1 MPAIKLKDYLDEQ
14 NIKYISIIH
23 SQAYTAQETAQSAH
37 IPGREMAKTVILKIN
52 GKMAMVVLPASE
64 KVDLDLVKGATHA
77 ESVQL
82 ADERE
87 FEKLFSNCEIGAM
100 PPFGNL
106 YGMPVYVEESLGEN
120 ENIAFNAGSHT
131 ELIKLSFKDFKRLV
145 HPEFLRASTIYTS

>member
-1 MPAIKLKDYLDEQ
+1 MPVIKLKDYLDKQ

-37 IPGREMAKTVILKIN
+37 IPGREMAKTVILKVN
-52 GKMAMVVLPASE
+52 DKMAMVVLPASE
-64 KVDLDLVKGATHA
+64 KVDLELVKGAIHA

-106 YGMPVYVEESLGEN
+106 YDMPVYVEESLGEN
-120 ENIAFNAGSHT
+120 EFIAFNAGSHT
-131 ELIKLSFKDFKRLV
+131 ELIKLSFKDFERLV
-145 HPEFLRASTIYTS
+145 QPKLLRVSNIYTS

>member
-1 MPAIKLKDYLDEQ
+1 MPVIKLKNYLDEQ
-14 NIKYISIIH
+14 NVKYISITH

-37 IPGREMAKTVILKIN
+37 IPGKEMAKTVILKIN
-52 GKMAMVVLPASE
+52 DQMVMVVLPASE
-64 KVDLDLVKGATHA
+64 KVDLDLVRGATNA

-87 FEKLFSNCEIGAM
+87 FEKLFTNCEIGAM

-106 YGMPVYVEESLGEN
+106 YDMPVYVEESLGEN

-131 ELIKLSFKDFKRLV
+131 ELIKLLFEDFERLV
-145 HPEFLRASTIYTS
+145 QPVHLRVSTVYTS

>member
-1 MPAIKLKDYLDEQ
+1 MSVIKLKDYLDKQ

-37 IPGREMAKTVILKIN
+37 IPGKEMAKTVILKVN
-52 GKMAMVVLPASE
+52 DKMAMVVLPASE
-64 KVDLDLVKGATHA
+64 KVDLELVKGAIHA

-106 YGMPVYVEESLGEN
+106 YDMPVYVEESLGEN
-120 ENIAFNAGSHT
+120 EFIAFNAGSHT
-131 ELIKLSFKDFKRLV
+131 ELIKLSFKDFERLV
-145 HPEFLRASTIYTS
+145 QPKLLRVSNIYTS

>member
-1 MPAIKLKDYLDEQ
+1 MPVIKLKDYLDEQ

-52 GKMAMVVLPASE
+52 DQMAMVVLPASE

-77 ESVQL
+77 KSVQL

-106 YGMPVYVEESLGEN
+106 YNMPVYVEESLGEN

-131 ELIKLSFKDFKRLV
+131 ELIKLSFKDFERLV
-145 HPEFLRASTIYTS
+145 HPEYLRASTIYTS

>member
-1 MPAIKLKDYLDEQ
+1 MSAIKLKDYLDEQ

-37 IPGREMAKTVILKIN
+37 IPGREMAKTVIVKIN
-52 GKMAMVVLPASE
+52 DKMAMVVLPASE

-131 ELIKLSFKDFKRLV
+131 ELIKLSFKDFERLV
-145 HPEFLRASTIYTS
+145 HPKRLRASTIYTS